1 MNENNEQE
9 DINVGSETQP
19 QEPAG
24 NGQFPRA
31 SGQSSMGSIANGVTD
46 FGKGLVQG
54 VKGNVGNPNK
64 KSLATG
70 VGEKIKNKLMNG
82 QNKPDKNIGKKGDP
96 GDKKKNQN
104 NKNGKND
111 ENNKEKIKQYIIID
125 FKEYD
130 LSSESKQELIAI
142 AKSYCES
149 KNISEDDELEIT
161 LLDNEEVENFLEKV
175 FNNMKVIRGLIS
187 EKL

>member
-1 MNENNEQE
+1 M
-9 DINVGSETQP
+9 SFT
-19 QEPAG
+19 
-24 NGQFPRA
+24 
-31 SGQSSMGSIANGVTD
+31 
-46 FGKGLVQG
+46 L
-54 VKGNVGNPNK
+54 GNPIAVSTNFI
-64 KSLATG
+64 KSNPAVPVYKGTEEPENLFG
-70 VGEKIKNKLMNG
+70 VIY
-82 QNKPDKNIGKKGDP
+82 
-96 GDKKKNQN
+96 
-104 NKNGKND
+104 
-111 ENNKEKIKQYIIID
+111 NKEKIKQYIIID

>member
-1 MNENNEQE
+1 MIKYKKKYIYRERG
-9 DINVGSETQP
+9 IFMSFT
-19 QEPAG
+19 
-24 NGQFPRA
+24 
-31 SGQSSMGSIANGVTD
+31 
-46 FGKGLVQG
+46 L
-54 VKGNVGNPNK
+54 GNPIAVSTNFI
-64 KSLATG
+64 KSNPAVPVYKGTEEPENLFG
-70 VGEKIKNKLMNG
+70 VIYHIE
-82 QNKPDKNIGKKGDP
+82 IGY
-96 GDKKKNQN
+96 N
-104 NKNGKND
+104 

-130 LSSESKQELIAI
+130 LSSESKQELIAL